1 MGQHLVTRYRRLS
14 LCLWIFS
21 MFLFLYSCLWSFYN
35 RKDNKNKSPIRNM
48 QTHAKQKESGRK
60 PKRRKTIKENLNLI
74 PFIDRGDCLAR
85 LSYLKAKVKLE
96 TI

>member
-1 MGQHLVTRYRRLS
+1 
-14 LCLWIFS
+14 
-21 MFLFLYSCLWSFYN
+21 
-35 RKDNKNKSPIRNM
+35 M

-74 PFIDRGDCLAR
+74 PFIDWGDCLAR